1 MLGYTSWI
9 DLRTREIY
17 DLVWVVFGALGL
29 VLAIYEVYVG
39 SMTLVGLT
47 IPVVFSAVLSG
58 VLGYIG
64 LFGGADV
71 EAFIV
76 LAILN
81 PFPPRGLAP
90 YLGIVSVVYPLTLF
104 SNSALAGALSAVVLL
119 VRNLSSTL
127 RGNILFQSHGSDSA
141 WKKLVVMVTGV
152 KMGLDSVRGP
162 PFQYPL
168 EFPPEE
174 GSTERRLVLLPDIHD
189 DDAARD
195 VFSQLRREGVDEVW
209 VSHTLPFLVFITI
222 GYILTLV
229 FGDIALAVLIRYLFR

>member
-29 VLAIYEVYVG
+29 VLAVYEVYVG

-47 IPVVFSAVLSG
+47 IPVVFSAVLSV

-81 PFPPRGLAP
+81 PFPPRGLEP

-104 SNSALAGALSAVVLL
+104 SNSALAGAFSAVILL
-119 VRNLSSTL
+119 VRNLSSSIT
-127 RGNILFQSHGSDSA
+127 GKPLFESYGTDSA

-152 KMGLDSVRGP
+152 KMRLDSVRGP

-168 EFPPEE
+168 ELPQEE
-174 GSTERRLVLLPDIHD
+174 GQTERRLVLLPDIHD

-229 FGDIALAVLIRYLFR
+229 FGDIALAVLGRYFFR